1 VTIKTVRDTTQ
12 RKQSTLVQSALA
24 VLLERQGGE
33 MTYTQ
38 AEYAAIR
45 AARGEYAIGSQV
57 ERSDSG
63 EPVIRVK
70 LVPSGAKG
78 SMAKG

>member
-12 RKQSTLVQSALA
+12 RKQSTLVRSALA

-45 AARGEYAIGSQV
+45 SARGEYAIGGQV
-57 ERSDSG
+57 ERSEAG

-70 LVPSGAKG
+70 LLPSDTKRP
-78 SMAKG
+78 MAKG